1 MLEAYFVFNGRMRRL
16 RLLAYSVLLTVLLAF
31 LVIGGRLALDSA
43 RSVAAATLLIQG
55 LFALL
60 WLCAWAAMGVKRLHD
75 LDKSGWHFLWL
86 VLAPQALTLGAG
98 TSGFDLRS
106 GVDARSGLRSRH
118 ATCSAASRPGTS
130 RTAIQS
136 LRSSAAY
143 AASMTATDAIA
154 SSAVTRRS
162 VSPRI
167 AAQKFSTCA
176 PMHATFL

>member
-31 LVIGGRLALDSA
+31 LVIGGRFALDSA

-98 TSGFDLRS
+98 TSDFDLRS
-106 GVDARSGLRSRH
+106 GAIGFSGGLLSLLGLIWLLLGILFLLLAR
-118 ATCSAASRPGTS
+118 GTDGPN
-130 RTAIQS
+130 RFG
-136 LRSSAAY
+136 Y
-143 AASMTATDAIA
+143 
-154 SSAVTRRS
+154 
-162 VSPRI
+162 P
-167 AAQKFSTCA
+167 
-176 PMHATFL
+176 P